1 MEAFINY
8 MFAFGYIVYTSA
20 IWCYENYPI
29 TTCIFGVIFLIWLFK
44 PKKSKKRIEV
54 KNNKHQKI
62 ICESNGI
69 IRYNN
74 TEEYKLVKKK
84 FIKEMSKQDLMD
96 LFEDIVNE
104 RFKD

>member
-8 MFAFGYIVYTSA
+8 MFAVGYMVYNSA
-20 IWCYENYPI
+20 IWCYEYYPI
-29 TTCIFGVIFLIWLFK
+29 TTCVFGVVFLIWLFK
-44 PKKSKKRIEV
+44 PKKSKKKIEV
-54 KNNKHQKI
+54 KANKQQKI
-62 ICESNGI
+62 IYESNGI
-69 IRYNN
+69 TRYTNS
-74 TEEYKLVKKK
+74 EEYKLVKKK

>member
-1 MEAFINY
+1 METVINY
-8 MFAFGYIVYTSA
+8 MFAVGYIVYNSA

-29 TTCIFGVIFLIWLFK
+29 ITCIFGVVFLIWLFK
-44 PKKSKKRIEV
+44 PKESKKKIEV
-54 KNNKHQKI
+54 KDNTQQKI
-62 ICESNGI
+62 VYESNGI
-69 IRYNN
+69 TGYTN